1 MKTAELSARPS
12 EARVAAQDPLLL
24 MAAAKLR
31 KQNAPK
37 PVDRAATNG
46 ETATDT
52 PFGWQ
57 EMMPCWA

>member
-1 MKTAELSARPS
+1 M
-12 EARVAAQDPLLL
+12 AAQDPLLL